1 MERIIQ
7 APPFTG
13 SNSPVRAQRI
23 IGQRPLGQ
31 IGTAPEIQFNN
42 NYWQKREKEKN
53 KDNSFKI
60 PDTLFKF
67 ISKQQISD
75 WVQLVQDGLG
85 WSPTYLIIVRSLKSN
100 SMNI

>member
-31 IGTAPEIQFNN
+31 IGTASEIQFNN

-75 WVQLVQDGLG
+75 WVQLGQDGLG